1 MPLNFIG
8 ILFIVGYYAPRIKD
22 HDIFKKRMNQ
32 YRIKISSKQALLSFS
47 LFSVCGATFAS
58 NTEQDIQRLESRIQQ
73 LEQQV
78 ESQNTKINEKT
89 NNPFSNVEISGL
101 VEVEAFVTEPDS
113 GESESDITLATVE
126 LGIASN
132 ITKNLRAEVVFL
144 FEEDETDLEIDVA
157 ELTYAFANTPI
168 SISAGQLYVPFGS
181 FDTGLVSDPLTLE
194 IGETRETTF
203 KLNYELGPIAGS
215 LYAFNG
221 DINRNGGNDIEN
233 WGANVSYTDNGLN
246 VGIGYI
252 NSLGDSDAIQD
263 SLANQD
269 PSSFSDGFTANFSYA
284 IGAFTFIGEYVT
296 ALNGFNDAAFN
307 GAEPSAS
314 NLEVDYSINLFGKPG
329 TLIAAYQTTNDSLAL
344 ELPETKFLLGLG
356 VEFNDNFGLAF
367 EYTNEEDYGVSEGG
381 SGESSDTLTAQLA
394 ISF

>member
-1 MPLNFIG
+1 MRPELMATTF
-8 ILFIVGYYAPRIKD
+8 
-22 HDIFKKRMNQ
+22 FKKMNQ
-32 YRIKISSKQALLSFS
+32 YRIKISPQQALISFS

-58 NTEQDIQRLESRIQQ
+58 NTEQGIQRLENRVQQ

-78 ESQNTKINEKT
+78 ESQNTKINEKA

-181 FDTGLVSDPLTLE
+181 FETGLVSDPLTLE

-203 KLNYELGPIAGS
+203 KLNYERGPIAGS

-221 DINRNGGNDIEN
+221 DVNRGGGNDIEN
-233 WGANVSYTDNGLN
+233 WGANVSYTGNGLN

-296 ALNGFNDAAFN
+296 ALDGFNDAAFN

-314 NLEVDYSINLFGKPG
+314 NLEIDYSINLFGKPG
-329 TLIAAYQTTNDSLAL
+329 TLI
-344 ELPETKFLLGLG
+344 
-356 VEFNDNFGLAF
+356 
-367 EYTNEEDYGVSEGG
+367 EEDYGISEGG

-394 ISF
+394 VSF